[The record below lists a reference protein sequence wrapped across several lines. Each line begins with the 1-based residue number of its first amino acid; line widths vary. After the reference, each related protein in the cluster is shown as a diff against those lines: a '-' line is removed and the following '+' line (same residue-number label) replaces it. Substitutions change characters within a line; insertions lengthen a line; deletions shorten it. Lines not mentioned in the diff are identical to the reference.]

1 MTKIKI
7 ILATLLT
14 VSLIFMAGC
23 SEKKKTS
30 GENAIQISI
39 PQNLSLKIGVMPAVD
54 AAPIFIAQEN
64 GYFKDLDLDVE
75 IEIFNNAQNRQT
87 ALQTGTIDGAIT
99 DLIAVAVNVNG
110 GFDIKATTM
119 TNGLFPVLV
128 RRDFQDQKNI
138 KVAMMEMSV
147 TNFMMDECLGEQ
159 YNIEKVFINEI
170 PARLEMIKVGNVDM
184 GLFPEPMASM
194 GALGGL
200 EKRVYESKDGYCP
213 DVIVFTG
220 KSLREKEEAIKRFHQ
235 GYNIAIDHI
244 NRDTNEA
251 RDILVEKLNL
261 KPEIRDMINLP
272 EYSRAQL
279 PDKAYIDKIIKWSQQ
294 VLKKDMGVKP
304 EDLIERKYVQ

>member
-7 ILATLLT
+7 MLAILIT

-23 SEKKKTS
+23 SEKEKTS
-30 GENAIQISI
+30 GENAIQRSKLE
-39 PQNLSLKIGVMPAVD
+39 NLSLKIGVMPAVD
-54 AAPIFIAQEN
+54 AAPIFIAQEK

-128 RRDFQDQKNI
+128 RKDFQDQKNI
-138 KVAMMEMSV
+138 KIAMMEMSV
-147 TNFMMDECLGEQ
+147 TNFMMDEWFGEQ
-159 YNIEKVFINEI
+159 YTIEKVFINEI
-170 PARLEMIKVGNVDM
+170 PARLEMIKAGNVDM

-194 GALGGL
+194 GELGGL

-213 DVIVFTG
+213 DVMVFTG
-220 KSLREKEEAIKRFHQ
+220 KSLREKEEAIRRFHQ
-235 GYNIAIDHI
+235 GYNTAIDHI

-279 PDKAYIDKIIKWSQQ
+279 PDKSYIDKIIKWSQQ

-304 EDLIERKYVQ
+304 EDLIEGKYVQ